1 MDFKPPHYTTLL
13 HYVQIPY
20 LDRGRLHTLEKWGVM
35 ADSRPPPA
43 EHGERPLLRNREGAV
58 RCLSCL
64 LDCGCPDR
72 WQFEI

>member
-1 MDFKPPHYTTLL
+1 MGPDSVVRRTSTLRTDTL
-13 HYVQIPY
+13 S
-20 LDRGRLHTLEKWGVM
+20 RSGASTLEKWGVM